1 MKTIFYKEDV
11 YAAGLYQKMIEVSA
25 FYYVRFIDVA
35 VGSEIN
41 FENKTYIV
49 NRIIF
54 DLDNFEKSIFLT
66 EQTNK

>member
-1 MKTIFYKEDV
+1 MKTILYKEDV
-11 YAAGLYQKMIEVSA
+11 YAAGLYQKMVQVSA
-25 FYYVRFIDVA
+25 LDVV

-41 FENKTYIV
+41 FEKKTYIV